1 MGNTITAWRI
11 SIGLFNSSTCI
22 CTSKSVSLVLAS
34 LFLYLFYSLLKY
46 SVGLIL
52 LLAGDIE
59 SNPGPVVSSDHS
71 LSIIHCNIRSIR
83 TKMEFIKNNYIDF
96 DIMCFTETHLDDNIT
111 LDSISIPD
119 RYDSPLR
126 KDRTNHGGGILIYL
140 ASNLKYK
147 RRNDLEHF
155 WNESIWVE
163 IKTKH
168 DVYCLGVFYSPRR
181 ADQYFVN
188 QLNLNIEKVY
198 ENTKN
203 IIIVGDLNEDL
214 LNPNMYH
221 LRNFLL
227 LNPKINIISEPT
239 RQQAILDP
247 IIIPDDMEYLDSG
260 IIVNTADISDHNATY
275 ILLPYHYE
283 AQSSFERK
291 VWLYKRANFDLL
303 SQYIDLFD
311 WTCLLSG
318 TVNDACNLFT
328 NKFLEFVEKCIP
340 SKVIL
345 VRNDDKPWYDSE
357 IRKYSR
363 IRDRL
368 KTKASKSKNQN
379 DWSKYKRTRNKVN
392 NLKKHAKELF
402 YNNLE
407 NILLENSSNNKRDYW
422 RVIRHFVKNNNSKSC
437 IPPMCSPVDNK
448 YSYTDRD
455 IAETLNSFFTSVSKV
470 NDENAILPN
479 FIAKTGSILH
489 SVNVTSD
496 QIEALIKSLN
506 LNKAS
511 GPDLISHKM
520 LKGAAKAVS
529 KPLTILFNRSLDESI
544 FPDTWKIANV
554 IPINK
559 SKCQRH

>member
-1 MGNTITAWRI
+1 
-11 SIGLFNSSTCI
+11 
-22 CTSKSVSLVLAS
+22 
-34 LFLYLFYSLLKY
+34 
-46 SVGLIL
+46 
-52 LLAGDIE
+52 
-59 SNPGPVVSSDHS
+59 
-71 LSIIHCNIRSIR
+71 
-83 TKMEFIKNNYIDF
+83 
-96 DIMCFTETHLDDNIT
+96 
-111 LDSISIPD
+111 
-119 RYDSPLR
+119 
-126 KDRTNHGGGILIYL
+126 
-140 ASNLKYK
+140 
-147 RRNDLEHF
+147 
-155 WNESIWVE
+155 
-163 IKTKH
+163 
-168 DVYCLGVFYSPRR
+168 
-181 ADQYFVN
+181 
-188 QLNLNIEKVY
+188 
-198 ENTKN
+198 
-203 IIIVGDLNEDL
+203 
-214 LNPNMYH
+214 MYN
-221 LRNFLL
+221 LRNLLL
-227 LNPKINIISEPT
+227 LNSMINIISEPT

-247 IIIPDDMEYLDSG
+247 IIIPDDMEHLDSG

-283 AQSSFERK
+283 VQSSFERK

-345 VRNDDKPWYDSE
+345 VRNDDKPRYDSE

-363 IRDRL
+363 VRDRL
-368 KTKASKSKNQN
+368 KTKNRN
-379 DWSKYKRTRNKVN
+379 DSSKYKRTRNKVN
-392 NLKKHAKELF
+392 NLKKHAKKLF

-422 RVIRHFVKNNNSKSC
+422 RVIKHFVKNNNSKSC
-437 IPPMCSPVDNK
+437 MPPMCSPVDNK

-455 IAETLNSFFTSVSKV
+455 VAETLNSCFTTVSKV

-496 QIEALIKSLN
+496 QIEALIKNLN

-520 LKGAAKAVS
+520 L
-529 KPLTILFNRSLDESI
+529 
-544 FPDTWKIANV
+544 
-554 IPINK
+554 
-559 SKCQRH
+559 